1 MKRNRNCYK
10 KHVKK
15 QVKIKAIFER
25 NEPTAK
31 SHTITHSPDLQ
42 NDLQASPE
50 IIQPEETTNY
60 YHHDNVPNENNREHI
75 KNSKY
80 LNASF
85 IGIPEKNQ
93 PKYIDFQKL
102 FLENLAD
109 PLFQN
114 GTRNSLGCVII

>member
-1 MKRNRNCYK
+1 M
-10 KHVKK
+10 
-15 QVKIKAIFER
+15 
-25 NEPTAK
+25 
-31 SHTITHSPDLQ
+31 
-42 NDLQASPE
+42 
-50 IIQPEETTNY
+50 
-60 YHHDNVPNENNREHI
+60 
-75 KNSKY
+75 
-80 LNASF
+80 NASF